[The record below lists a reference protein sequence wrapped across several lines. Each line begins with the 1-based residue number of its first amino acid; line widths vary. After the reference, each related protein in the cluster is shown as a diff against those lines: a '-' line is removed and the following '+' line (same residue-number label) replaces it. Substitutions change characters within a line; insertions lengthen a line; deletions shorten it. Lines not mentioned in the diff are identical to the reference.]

1 MKACQHAF
9 LIRLGMPGSYEKSLN
24 RYKRP
29 KEILKKPRP
38 KVVEE
43 IEEEIKLPTR
53 MLVSWNLPLSVSP
66 PVCD

>member
-1 MKACQHAF
+1 
-9 LIRLGMPGSYEKSLN
+9 MPGSYEKSLN

-53 MLVSWNLPLSVSP
+53 MLVSWNRPLAVSP